1 MGNDHCAPS
10 RTGSWA
16 LEWLPAE
23 TLEEGLEAR
32 EILARG
38 RPAGLM
44 VHKRAS
50 GRSRNVLLGPIGA
63 ALGSPPGWLDDLDPG
78 VAINTIL
85 TAAALLPPEDLE
97 EALSAWDGLDVAD
110 E

>member
-1 MGNDHCAPS
+1 MGNEQGAPS
-10 RTGSWA
+10 LADSWS

-23 TLEEGLEAR
+23 TLEEGMEAR

-38 RPAGLM
+38 RPPGLM

-50 GRSRNVLLGPIGA
+50 DRKRNVLLGPIGE
-63 ALGSPPGWLDDLDPG
+63 ALGSPPGWLDDLDPS

-85 TAAALLPPEDLE
+85 TATALLPPEDLE
-97 EALSAWDGLDVAD
+97 EALSAWDGLDVA
-110 E
+110 EE

>member
-1 MGNDHCAPS
+1 MGNEQGAPS
-10 RTGSWA
+10 HAGSWA

-23 TLEEGLEAR
+23 TLEEGMEAR

-38 RPAGLM
+38 RPSGLM

-50 GRSRNVLLGPIGA
+50 GRRRNVLLGPIGA
-63 ALGSPPGWLDDLDPG
+63 ALGSQPGWLDDLDPS

-85 TAAALLPPEDLE
+85 TATALRPPEDLE